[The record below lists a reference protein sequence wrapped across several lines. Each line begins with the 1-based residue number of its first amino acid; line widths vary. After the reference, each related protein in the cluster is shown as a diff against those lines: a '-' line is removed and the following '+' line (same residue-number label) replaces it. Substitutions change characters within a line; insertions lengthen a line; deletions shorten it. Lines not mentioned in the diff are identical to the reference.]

1 MHADQ
6 GIALHANHRDVFR
19 QKAADP
25 AEKGRDS
32 PLMGS
37 FDPSL
42 LPTRLLAPPGF
53 FFFINNNK
61 KKNSSARVAVLQT

>member
-6 GIALHANHRDVFR
+6 GKNHRDVFR

-32 PLMGS
+32 PLMGG

-42 LPTRLLAPPGF
+42 LPTRLLAPPA
-53 FFFINNNK
+53 FFFINDK
-61 KKNSSARVAVLQT
+61 KRTLLHE